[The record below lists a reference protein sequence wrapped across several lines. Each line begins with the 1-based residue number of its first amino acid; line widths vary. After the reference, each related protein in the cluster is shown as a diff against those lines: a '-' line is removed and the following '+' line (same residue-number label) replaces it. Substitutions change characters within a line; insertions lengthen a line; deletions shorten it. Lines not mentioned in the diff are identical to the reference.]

1 MGVLL
6 RNRPA
11 AVGLL
16 LGVLRADCC
25 VVAVN
30 SHLGLERVRA
40 DLATLDLPLLA
51 GEESDVDAV
60 VDADTASRAAVL
72 SLRDLGGDS
81 HLALGADAAAAAP
94 TTRPGVAVRML
105 TSGTTGPPKRVDLG
119 YDMFERVMQGAKHY
133 ESNQDSAVKLRG
145 GVVIVN
151 APSSTSA
158 DLFRVLQAV
167 LDGRRV
173 ALLERFTVESWA
185 DAVRRHQP
193 KTVSLVPTA
202 LRMVLDADLDPADLA
217 SVRSVMSGTAPLD
230 PDVADAFTDKYGIPV
245 LTSYA
250 ATEFGGG
257 VAGWNLADHRE
268 FGVAK
273 RGSVGRAHAGCELR
287 VVDQVTA
294 TVLGADEVGLLEV
307 RASQLGG
314 DEWIRT
320 TDLARLDAD
329 GFLWIVGRAD
339 ETILRGGM
347 KVQPDVVRV
356 ALERDPAV
364 QAAAVVGLDDA
375 RLGQVPVAAVE
386 LRDGST
392 TSPEELLEHAAPISP
407 STSCRSRSSWSTRSH
422 ARRRPRSSSPECA
435 RCSAGLAER
444 GRRDRERWE
453 FGESP
458 LPDVEAFA
466 DAVRELASTVLALEQ
481 SSDEL
486 RRITAE
492 VRTAQSRLAAQL
504 PGDLAPRVGADVR
517 PDQRVYVDHSR
528 DIGSYNPAFPVY
540 ELTCADDRAEG
551 TVEFPLIYE
560 GPPGLVHG
568 GFLAVFFD
576 CVLQQLNC
584 DLGLTGKTVTLALKY
599 RRPTPLLTPLR
610 VTASREI
617 DGDRIRSHAQLLL
630 GETVLCGPR

>member
-1 MGVLL
+1 MTASSLPRRIAAILELDPEAPALEFEGRWYPWSALAKTADDVADALARASLPSGTPVGVLL

-11 AVGLL
+11 AIGLL

-81 HLALGADAAAAAP
+81 HLALGTDAAAAP
-94 TTRPGVAVRML
+94 PTRPGVAVRML

-151 APSSTSA
+151 APLVHLGG
-158 DLFRVLQAV
+158 LFRVLQAV

-185 DAVRRHQP
+185 DAVRRHHP

-230 PDVADAFTDKYGIPV
+230 PDVADAFTDKYGVPV

-287 VVDQVTA
+287 VVDQVGA

-364 QAAAVVGLDDA
+364 QAAAVIGLDDA

-386 LRDGST
+386 LRDGAT
-392 TSPEELLEHAAPISP
+392 TSPEELLEHARAHLAKYELPVEILVVDVL
-407 STSCRSRSSWSTRSH
+407 
-422 ARRRPRSSSPECA
+422 PRTA
-435 RCSAGLAER
+435 SAK
-444 GRRDRERWE
+444 
-453 FGESP
+453 
-458 LPDVEAFA
+458 V
-466 DAVRELASTVLALEQ
+466 ELAGVRALFAGA
-481 SSDEL
+481 
-486 RRITAE
+486 RGTAE
-492 VRTAQSRLAAQL
+492 V
-504 PGDLAPRVGADVR
+504 
-517 PDQRVYVDHSR
+517 
-528 DIGSYNPAFPVY
+528 
-540 ELTCADDRAEG
+540 
-551 TVEFPLIYE
+551 
-560 GPPGLVHG
+560 
-568 GFLAVFFD
+568 
-576 CVLQQLNC
+576 
-584 DLGLTGKTVTLALKY
+584 
-599 RRPTPLLTPLR
+599 
-610 VTASREI
+610 
-617 DGDRIRSHAQLLL
+617 
-630 GETVLCGPR
+630 